1 MKILVVDDEPA
12 LRSMLAELLEAL
24 GHEAV
29 VAANGVAALEALD
42 LQPIRVVIT
51 DWMMEGM
58 DGPELIRRIRAAGRQ
73 RYVYV
78 IMLTARGGSES
89 FLEGMRAG
97 ADDFV
102 TKPMPIDELEARLLV
117 AERIVALQENVRR
130 LEGLLSICMY
140 CKKIRVTEDAWTSV
154 ERYVEERS
162 DASFSH
168 DVCPG
173 CYETRVVPELGSSP
187 DARDQR

>member
-1 MKILVVDDEPA
+1 MKVLVVDDEPA
-12 LRSMLAELLEAL
+12 LRTLMGELLEEL
-24 GHEAV
+24 GHEPV
-29 VAANGVAALEALD
+29 LAASGVAALAALD
-42 LQPIRVVIT
+42 RQPIRVVIT

-78 IMLTARGGSES
+78 MMLTARGGPES

-102 TKPMPIDELEARLLV
+102 TKPMPIDELEARLMV
-117 AERIVALQENVRR
+117 AERIVALQENVRL

-168 DVCPG
+168 DVCPS
-173 CYETRVVPELGSSP
+173 CYETRVVPELGSSDP
-187 DARDQR
+187 PDQR